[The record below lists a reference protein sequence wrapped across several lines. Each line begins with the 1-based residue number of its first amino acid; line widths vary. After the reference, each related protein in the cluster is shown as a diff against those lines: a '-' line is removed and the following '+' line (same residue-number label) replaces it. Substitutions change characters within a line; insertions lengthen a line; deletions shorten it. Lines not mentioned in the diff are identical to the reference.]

1 MLSTPSELELQLDV
15 AIPAPGRVYR
25 GHHILERVPLT
36 VLGSRV
42 LVIGGERSL
51 AGARLPLQRNLAR
64 DPGIQTYWTTYGVDC
79 SESELGRLQALA
91 TAEQVTG
98 ILGVGGGKALDTAK
112 LVAHRLRLPVVTVPT
127 SAATCAAWS
136 ALSNIYSDSGAF
148 QRDVVL
154 DKAPDA
160 LILDYELIRQAPLRT
175 LVAGIGDAL
184 AKWYES
190 SVSSGTSADALVI
203 GAVQQ
208 ARVLRDL
215 LLQGSLAAL
224 REPGGVAWKQVVDAC
239 ICLAGI
245 VGGMGGAKCR
255 TVAAHAVHNGLT
267 HLVGHRAT
275 LHGEKVAFGILVQL
289 RLEEIL
295 QGSHLAL
302 AARTQLLEFY
312 RQVGLPLNLQ
322 DLHLAHLGSA
332 ELLRA
337 AQIACQPGSDIH
349 HLPFSVTPE
358 ALLVAF
364 TTTDLTSSS
373 PVASQL

>member
-1 MLSTPSELELQLDV
+1 MLSTSPCNLDIAV
-15 AIPAPGRVYR
+15 PAPGRLYR
-25 GHHILERVPLT
+25 GHGILESVPLT

-42 LVIGGERSL
+42 LVIGGEQSL
-51 AGARLPLQRNLAR
+51 AVAQPALQRNFAR
-64 DPGIQTYWTTYGVDC
+64 DPLLHICWTTYGVDC
-79 SESELGRLQALA
+79 SEPELGRLQALGTTEA
-91 TAEQVTG
+91 ITG

-112 LVAHRLRLPVVTVPT
+112 LVAHRLGIPVVTVPT

-136 ALSNIYSDSGAF
+136 ALSNIYSDAGAF
-148 QRDVVL
+148 QQDVAL
-154 DKAPDA
+154 DQAPAA
-160 LILDYELIRQAPLRT
+160 LILDYDLIRQAPPRT

-190 SVSSGTSADALVI
+190 SVSSGASEDALVI
-203 GAVQQ
+203 AAVQQ

-267 HLVGHRAT
+267 HLLGHRST
-275 LHGEKVAFGILVQL
+275 LHGEKVAFGILAQL

-295 QGSHLAL
+295 QGSQLAL
-302 AARTQLLEFY
+302 AARTQLIEFY
-312 RQVGLPLNLQ
+312 RQVGLPLNLR
-322 DLHLAHLGSA
+322 DLNLAHLGSA
-332 ELLRA
+332 ELLQA
-337 AQIACQPGSDIH
+337 AQVACRTGSDIH
-349 HLPFSVTPE
+349 HLPFPVSPE
-358 ALLVAF
+358 ALLVAL
-364 TTTDLTSSS
+364 TTTDLASSS
-373 PVASQL
+373 PVLPMPRR

>member
-1 MLSTPSELELQLDV
+1 MLSTSLCELDI
-15 AIPAPGRVYR
+15 AIPAPGQLYR
-25 GHHILERVPLT
+25 GNGILEFVPLT
-36 VLGSRV
+36 LLGSRV

-51 AGARLPLQRNLAR
+51 AVAKPALERNFAR
-64 DPGIQTYWTTYGVDC
+64 DPGIQAYWTTYGVDC
-79 SESELGRLQALA
+79 SESELERLQALGTSEA
-91 TAEQVTG
+91 ITG
-98 ILGVGGGKALDTAK
+98 ILGVGGGKALDASK
-112 LVAHRLRLPVVTVPT
+112 LVAHRLQIPIVTVPT

-136 ALSNIYSDSGAF
+136 ALSNIYSDMGAF
-148 QRDVVL
+148 QQDVAL
-154 DKAPDA
+154 DHAPAA
-160 LILDYELIRQAPLRT
+160 LILDYDLIRQAPPRT

-190 SVSSGTSADALVI
+190 SVSSGASEDALVI

-267 HLVGHRAT
+267 HLLGHRAT
-275 LHGEKVAFGILVQL
+275 LHGEKVAFGILAQL

-295 QGSHLAL
+295 QGSQLAL
-302 AARTQLLEFY
+302 AARTQLMEFY

-322 DLHLAHLGSA
+322 DLNLDHLGSA
-332 ELLRA
+332 ELLQA
-337 AQIACQPGSDIH
+337 AQVACQTGSDIH
-349 HLPFSVTPE
+349 HLPFPVSPE
-358 ALLVAF
+358 ALLVAL

-373 PVASQL
+373 PVMARL

>member
-1 MLSTPSELELQLDV
+1 MLSTPSDFELDFDV

-25 GHHILERVPLT
+25 GHHILEWVPLT
-36 VLGSRV
+36 VLGSHV

-51 AGARLPLQRNLAR
+51 AVVQPALEQNFAR
-64 DPGIQTYWTTYGVDC
+64 DPEIQTHWTTYGVDC
-79 SESELGRLQALA
+79 SESELERLQALT
-91 TAEQVTG
+91 TAEQITG
-98 ILGVGGGKALDTAK
+98 ILGVGGGKALDASK
-112 LVAHRLRLPVVTVPT
+112 LVAHRLRLPIVTVPT

-136 ALSNIYSDSGAF
+136 ALSNIYSDAGAF
-148 QRDVVL
+148 QQDVAL

-160 LILDYELIRQAPLRT
+160 LILDYNLIRQAPPRT

-190 SVSSGTSADALVI
+190 SVSSGASEDALVI

-224 REPGGVAWKQVVDAC
+224 QRPGGVAWKQVVDAC

-267 HLVGHRAT
+267 HLLGHRAT
-275 LHGEKVAFGILVQL
+275 LHGEKVAFGILAQL

-295 QGSHLAL
+295 QGSQLAL
-302 AARTQLLEFY
+302 AARTQLMEFY
-312 RQVGLPLNLQ
+312 RQVGLPLNLR
-322 DLHLAHLGSA
+322 DLNLAHLGSA
-332 ELLRA
+332 ELLQA
-337 AQIACQPGSDIH
+337 AQVACQTGSDIH
-349 HLPFSVTPE
+349 HLPFPVSPE
-358 ALLVAF
+358 ALLVAL

-373 PVASQL
+373 PVVPKP

>member
-1 MLSTPSELELQLDV
+1 
-15 AIPAPGRVYR
+15 
-25 GHHILERVPLT
+25 
-36 VLGSRV
+36 
-42 LVIGGERSL
+42 ERSL
-51 AGARLPLQRNLAR
+51 TVAEPALKRNWAR
-64 DPGIQTYWTTYGVDC
+64 DPHTQIHWTTYGVDC
-79 SESELGRLQALA
+79 SESELRRLQALA
-91 TAEQVTG
+91 IEEAITG

-112 LVAHRLRLPVVTVPT
+112 LVAHRLRLPIVTVPT

-136 ALSNIYSDSGAF
+136 ALSNVYSDTGAF
-148 QRDVVL
+148 ERDVVL

-160 LILDYELIRQAPLRT
+160 LILDYQLIRQAPPRT

-190 SVSSGTSADALVI
+190 SVSSGASEDALVI
-203 GAVQQ
+203 AAVQQ

-224 REPGGVAWKQVVDAC
+224 QEPGGVAWKQVVDAC

-267 HLVGHRAT
+267 HLLGQRAT
-275 LHGEKVAFGILVQL
+275 LHGEKVAFGILAQL

-295 QGSHLAL
+295 RGSQLAL
-302 AARTQLLEFY
+302 AARTQLMELY
-312 RQVGLPLNLQ
+312 RQVGLPLNLR

-332 ELLRA
+332 ELLQA
-337 AQIACQPGSDIH
+337 AQVACQADSDIH
-349 HLPFSVTPE
+349 HLPFPVSPE
-358 ALLVAF
+358 ALLVAL
-364 TTTDLTSSS
+364 TTTDLTGAT
-373 PVASQL
+373 PATPKL

>member
-1 MLSTPSELELQLDV
+1 MLSTSPCNLDI
-15 AIPAPGRVYR
+15 AIPAPGRLYR
-25 GHHILERVPLT
+25 GQGILESVPLT

-42 LVIGGERSL
+42 LGIGGERSL
-51 AGARLPLQRNLAR
+51 AVAQPALQRNFAR
-64 DPGIQTYWTTYGVDC
+64 DPLLHIRWTTYGVDC
-79 SESELGRLQALA
+79 SEPELGRLQALGTTEA
-91 TAEQVTG
+91 ITG
-98 ILGVGGGKALDTAK
+98 ILGVGGGKALDAAK
-112 LVAHRLRLPVVTVPT
+112 LVAHRLGIPVVTVPT

-136 ALSNIYSDSGAF
+136 ALSNIYSDAGAF
-148 QRDVVL
+148 QQDVAL
-154 DKAPDA
+154 DQAPAA
-160 LILDYELIRQAPLRT
+160 LILDYDLIRQAPPRT

-190 SVSSGTSADALVI
+190 SVSSGASEDALVI

-267 HLVGHRAT
+267 HLLGHRST
-275 LHGEKVAFGILVQL
+275 LHGEKVAFGILAQL

-295 QGSHLAL
+295 QGSQLAL
-302 AARTQLLEFY
+302 AARTQLIEFY
-312 RQVGLPLNLQ
+312 RQVGLPLNLR
-322 DLHLAHLGSA
+322 DLNLAHLGSA
-332 ELLRA
+332 ELLQA
-337 AQIACQPGSDIH
+337 AQVACRTGSDIH
-349 HLPFSVTPE
+349 HLPFPVSPE
-358 ALLVAF
+358 ALLVAL
-364 TTTDLTSSS
+364 TTTDLASSS
-373 PVASQL
+373 PVLPRR

>member
-1 MLSTPSELELQLDV
+1 MLNTPSDFELTFDL

-25 GHHILERVPLT
+25 GHHILEWVPLT

-51 AGARLPLQRNLAR
+51 AGVRPALERNFAR

-91 TAEQVTG
+91 TAEQITG
-98 ILGVGGGKALDTAK
+98 ILGVGGGKALDTSK
-112 LVAHRLRLPVVTVPT
+112 LVAHRLRLPIVTVPT

-136 ALSNIYSDSGAF
+136 ALSNIYSEAGAF
-148 QRDVVL
+148 QRDVAL

-160 LILDYELIRQAPLRT
+160 LILDYELIRQAPPRT

-190 SVSSGTSADALVI
+190 SVSSGASQDALVI

-208 ARVLRDL
+208 ARILRDL
-215 LLQGSLAAL
+215 LLQGSVAAL
-224 REPGGVAWKQVVDAC
+224 QEPGGVAWKQVVDAC

-267 HLVGHRAT
+267 HLLGHRAT
-275 LHGEKVAFGILVQL
+275 LHGEKVAFGILAQL

-295 QGSHLAL
+295 QGSQLAL
-302 AARTQLLEFY
+302 AARTQLMEFY
-312 RQVGLPLNLQ
+312 RQVGLPLSLR

-337 AQIACQPGSDIH
+337 AQVACQAGSDIH
-349 HLPFSVTPE
+349 HLPFPVSPE
-358 ALLVAF
+358 ALLVAL

-373 PVASQL
+373 PVPLRV